1 LPKRATAGL
10 GLHWRGGGRLP
21 EGGVGCKM
29 RRRRAGSCW
38 AAALFG
44 VLTVGTAWVRSE
56 QNEETCSPFQDRHWD
71 VDTDTVSC
79 GGKHMEAWQLS
90 PAANASNRLDFHF
103 RFGSEYGF
111 PG

>member
-1 LPKRATAGL
+1 
-10 GLHWRGGGRLP
+10 
-21 EGGVGCKM
+21 M

-56 QNEETCSPFQDRHWD
+56 QKSCSPFQDWD
-71 VDTDTVSC
+71 WDDGAGAGWC
-79 GGKHMEAWQLS
+79 GQKHMELWQRS
-90 PAANASNRLDFHF
+90 PAANASNRLDFQF
-103 RFGSEYGF
+103 RFS